1 MTNHAAGDQ
10 VTQRAPQV
18 KAAEYFEKDKSS
30 EDNQESNCSC
40 RADGAGRMHGEYFQI
55 LGQHYGNAPH
65 SGPPAHGSGPPL
77 KERSRQE
84 LSEVQTELNTLYA
97 RSEAINLAE
106 RKRERKASLTGGLME
121 AGLSVLGAG
130 PIAEIGS
137 SRVISNVCAFR
148 RIRPPVPKYSATLDA
163 VP

>member
-1 MTNHAAGDQ
+1 
-10 VTQRAPQV
+10 
-18 KAAEYFEKDKSS
+18 
-30 EDNQESNCSC
+30 
-40 RADGAGRMHGEYFQI
+40 
-55 LGQHYGNAPH
+55 
-65 SGPPAHGSGPPL
+65 
-77 KERSRQE
+77 

-137 SRVISNVCAFR
+137 SRGS
-148 RIRPPVPKYSATLDA
+148 PMSAHSE
-163 VP
+163 VFGHP